1 MSTFT
6 LAADPPVHPSVLFSG
21 FVSGS
26 VRLLNNNSFIVDGH
40 VGSGAE
46 ATVAMHGTGFGNA
59 GAGLLSGAA
68 RVMVIEFTVG
78 GRVMMR
84 VDDAWL
90 TGSKLVAWLDG
101 DGMAFEEGVFVFN
114 DTITLSNLPEYQDAY
129 SGSDYVDGRGGDD
142 TLLGSSGNDTLVG
155 GAGENWL
162 EGGPGND
169 LIVSSAGG
177 DWADGGA
184 GIDTFFSASAL
195 RNQVEATFL
204 SWGAVLTGPSPQ
216 GEDILLGIERIAFLD
231 GTLHLDPADAAGQ
244 VWRLYGAAFGREAE
258 TTGLSGWVGALDG
271 GVSLAAAAAGF
282 IGSAE
287 FALRYGS
294 LDDTAF
300 ITRLYANVLGRT
312 PDTAGLEGWKAFL
325 AGGASRAD
333 LLVGFSESAENRM
346 ATDPGIAGGLWTVD
360 PEAMDVLRC
369 YMTVLG
375 RQPDAEGL
383 AHWITARDG
392 GLPNWMMVAYFI
404 TSPEFQARFGDLSN
418 EEFVSRLYLSALG
431 RPADE
436 QGLTDWTLLLETRAV
451 TRHELV
457 AGFAQSDEMTM
468 KLLPLISDGIAFA

>member
-6 LAADPPVHPSVLFSG
+6 LAADPLVHPSVLFSG
-21 FVSGS
+21 FVSSS
-26 VRLLNNNSFIVDGH
+26 VRLLNNNSFIVDGR
-40 VGSGAE
+40 VASSAE

-68 RVMVIEFTVG
+68 RVTVIEFTVG
-78 GRVMMR
+78 GQVMMR
-84 VDDAWL
+84 VDNASL

-101 DGMAFEEGVFVFN
+101 DGMAFEEGVFIFN
-114 DTITLSNLPEYQDAY
+114 DTITLSNLPEYQDGY
-129 SGSDYVDGRGGDD
+129 GGSDYMDGSGGDD
-142 TLLGSSGNDTLVG
+142 TLLGSGGNDTLLG
-155 GAGENWL
+155 GAGENRL
-162 EGGPGND
+162 EGGAGND
-169 LIVSSAGG
+169 LIVSGAGG
-177 DWADGGA
+177 DWAEGGA
-184 GIDTFFSASAL
+184 GIDTFLSTNTL
-195 RNQVEATFL
+195 RNQAEATFL

-216 GEDILLGIERIAFLD
+216 GEDILLDFERIAFLD

-271 GVSLAAAAAGF
+271 GVSLTAAAAGF
-282 IGSAE
+282 IDSAE

-294 LDDTAF
+294 LDDTGF

-312 PDTAGLEGWKAFL
+312 PDTAGLESWKAFL

-346 ATDPGIAGGLWTVD
+346 ATDPRIADGLWTVD

-369 YMTVLG
+369 YMTVLD

-383 AHWITARDG
+383 AHWTAIRDD
-392 GLPNWMMVAYFI
+392 GLPNWMMIFYFI
-404 TSPEFQARFGDLSN
+404 NSSEFQARFGDLSN
-418 EEFVSRLYLSALG
+418 REFVSRLYLSALD

-436 QGLTDWTLLLETRAV
+436 QGLASWTLLLDNRAI